1 MGAVPGREQ
10 SRWEEGGR
18 DMGGCP
24 GGPGGPGCPGGPGG
38 PTGRDMRG
46 AGDGEVGGSGLR
58 AITGVAENV
67 SEGNH
72 T

>member
-1 MGAVPGREQ
+1 
-10 SRWEEGGR
+10 
-18 DMGGCP
+18 MGGCP
-24 GGPGGPGCPGGPGG
+24 GGPGGPGGPI
-38 PTGRDMRG
+38 GRDMGG

>member
-1 MGAVPGREQ
+1 
-10 SRWEEGGR
+10 
-18 DMGGCP
+18 MGGCP

-38 PTGRDMRG
+38 PTGRDMGG

>member
-24 GGPGGPGCPGGPGG
+24 GGPGGPGG
-38 PTGRDMRG
+38 PTGKDMGG

>member
-24 GGPGGPGCPGGPGG
+24 GGPGGPGG
-38 PTGRDMRG
+38 PTGRDMGG

>member
-24 GGPGGPGCPGGPGG
+24 GGPGGP
-38 PTGRDMRG
+38 TGRDMGG

-67 SEGNH
+67 SKGNH

>member
-24 GGPGGPGCPGGPGG
+24 GGPGGPGGL
-38 PTGRDMRG
+38 TGRDMGG

>member
-10 SRWEEGGR
+10 PRWEEGGR

-24 GGPGGPGCPGGPGG
+24 GGPGGPGG
-38 PTGRDMRG
+38 PTGRDMGG

>member
-1 MGAVPGREQ
+1 
-10 SRWEEGGR
+10 
-18 DMGGCP
+18 MGGCP
-24 GGPGGPGCPGGPGG
+24 GGPGGPSGPGG

>member
-1 MGAVPGREQ
+1 
-10 SRWEEGGR
+10 
-18 DMGGCP
+18 MGGCP
-24 GGPGGPGCPGGPGG
+24 GSPGGPGGPGG
-38 PTGRDMRG
+38 PTGRDMGG